1 MAKTPLPETLTLV
14 DLHSQL
20 DKVREKAKNEAFVEV
35 EMWIDAAWKQG
46 YPMDEKVAQGY
57 ELAMGEIKH
66 YIKQKLN
73 PNYGE

>member
-1 MAKTPLPETLTLV
+1 MIPETLTLT

-20 DKVREKAKNEAFVEV
+20 DKVREKAKNDAFAEVETWIDVALSEPMAFV
-35 EMWIDAAWKQG
+35 G
-46 YPMDEKVAQGY
+46 TPMGEGY

-73 PNYGE
+73 PNYGQ